1 MTTYIVCRTTYI
13 QVLIEASNRKTE
25 LRFMVSDWRGSKRP
39 QPGSINVKRKRNIS
53 GKKKQTIFST
63 GRI

>member
-39 QPGSINVKRKRNIS
+39 QPGSINVKRKRKFS
-53 GKKKQTIFST
+53 GKKK
-63 GRI
+63 